1 MVIDVPPPEVGQPLV
16 RLKATRLLSSVESK
30 FVPEIVTAVPEVP
43 IAGEKPEMVGAV
55 ELPTTNDVLEVAE
68 PVGVVTAIV
77 PLVAP
82 DGTVATRLVAVDDVT
97 VADVALNETE
107 FWEGLVLN
115 PCRRSV
121 PWSQSHRCRE

>member
-107 FWEGLVLN
+107 FWEGVVLK
-115 PCRRSV
+115 PV
-121 PWSQSHRCRE
+121 P